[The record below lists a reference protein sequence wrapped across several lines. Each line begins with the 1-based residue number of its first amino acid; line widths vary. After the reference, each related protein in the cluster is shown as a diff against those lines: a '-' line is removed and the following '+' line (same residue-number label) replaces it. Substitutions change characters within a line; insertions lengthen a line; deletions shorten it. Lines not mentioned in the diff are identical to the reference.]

1 MIKLTKYLVT
11 LFGIG
16 LIPYAPGTL
25 GSIFAIFVWY
35 LSISLFNI
43 YFFYTILIIVFF
55 SSFILVDIYIKF
67 EKKEDPSEV
76 IIDEFIGQS
85 LPLIFLLEFNI
96 FEVLLV
102 FCGFRFFDIYKIY
115 PINKAEN
122 MEGSKGVIVDDIV
135 AGIYALV
142 IVRTLKIILS
152 LYA

>member
-1 MIKLTKYLVT
+1 MNILAKYLVT

-16 LIPYAPGTL
+16 FIPFAPGTL
-25 GSIFAIFVWY
+25 GSLCAIFVWY
-35 LSISLFNI
+35 LSITFLNI
-43 YFFYTILIIVFF
+43 YFFYLILIIVFF

-135 AGIYALV
+135 AGIYTLV
-142 IVRTLKIILS
+142 IVMALKIILS
-152 LYA
+152 LNA

>member
-1 MIKLTKYLVT
+1 MNILAKYLVT

-16 LIPYAPGTL
+16 FIPFAPGTL
-25 GSIFAIFVWY
+25 GSLCAIFVWY
-35 LSISLFNI
+35 LSITYLNI
-43 YFFYTILIIVFF
+43 YFFYLILIIVFF

-102 FCGFRFFDIYKIY
+102 FCAFRFFDIYKIY

-122 MEGSKGVIVDDIV
+122 MEGSKGVILDDIV
-135 AGIYALV
+135 AGIYTLI
-142 IVRTLKIILS
+142 IVMTLKIILS
-152 LYA
+152 LNA